1 MAKIYKETKVDL
13 RPVSPST
20 VVNIQ
25 IPTQDGA
32 QRRARFSITPF
43 DAQEEPISK
52 DEEEFAK
59 RYLATQGS
67 IYFRQRK
74 AYPRAFVWRVVDD
87 NRVLEIQSAD
97 LTRSAHE
104 HHEANVTLRLDFQEA
119 IIPSG
124 VALADPEDHE
134 VVNVFVLTVSKQ
146 LHTLT
151 LRPEFFRR
159 TSSIDEN
166 VSDWCKTSTPAPL
179 AFSYPHRLH
188 ASSPYELFISLD
200 SGALLRLTRR
210 AGDDG
215 SHWSPITFDEKTW
228 GASLR
233 GLVKWN
239 AQPTIRFD
247 GRNLDQTTA
256 TAIATTS
263 DQTYV
268 FAVCLNHTL
277 KVWNLASNKLV
288 GSKDLLNRPVQ
299 PQDTPSYTLN
309 PADSSFIRVFNA
321 ERAMDGGHR
330 YYIATYSPHEDG
342 IFKFWA
348 VKGGLTA
355 PLTIEDLFPDATLK
369 VPDPDPSGNMF
380 WSVADFQIRPM
391 EEGRHMELWV
401 LWRNKSLYQ
410 LNSLHFDFQSLV
422 QDWSTNWVS
431 SAMELRRHEPPPAM
445 VSSDA
450 VDPTEKWLEY
460 IFSPGRYSPETLE
473 TALAAYQEALRPMSS
488 ASALKRSVPLQ
499 ERLCSTIAATVS
511 LRKYSEDDMDFT
523 RYRTDTDT
531 KWRQF
536 WQIADDINQRRMEP
550 LSLAY
555 DTYADMPW
563 VLLSDACI
571 LVRECSAT
579 ELVLHNSGSVLRD
592 EIAKI
597 GDRWR
602 HRNVESELG
611 DLYEQTPY
619 LINVAAGFRKGLSPE
634 VDRACQAALHAEIFA
649 EPSLSVPDRMAAF
662 QERCELGE
670 RVTDEAFDN
679 LCAAMN
685 EHLNIYNLPSELF
698 YSIISTA
705 PLGFPGKDSDLL
717 CTVFGLRATVN
728 GAQEMI
734 LHTKQVLYDLLIL
747 VVFLDGEIN
756 QEEGSTFDAV
766 DLFSTLVDM
775 LREYEMM
782 SWLGSHTR
790 KRTERHLEESETA
803 GSTFSLKNPE
813 TKNRNVRVTT
823 ILEDLFA
830 VHIKPRPPI
839 GIPQTCTL
847 TYGIR
852 DVISWVTRQGEVAY
866 PNVLV
871 FIQCDLIAN
880 GNINLASDFWR
891 FQPTTAW
898 ATYVKGRLCIAKSE
912 SDMAAVYFKKAA
924 HLLSSGRALGNL
936 HEMSS
941 GLIDILSVDN
951 FNNGLP
957 KYFQHILTLFEH
969 ARAFSYVA
977 DFAILALQA
986 LECDNKNSIRDSD
999 YASLRTDLLSR
1010 LFHASLKTCQFD
1022 QAYSALSRYTDLA
1035 LQKSALGSLIT
1046 SILSV
1051 SGPGTAGLK
1060 QLLHLPIPLTPHLSS
1075 YVDDTLVSLS
1085 KRQTS
1090 FISPLEP
1097 SNRSPDY
1104 QRILHAYRISRNDFR
1119 GAAEVGYQIVQRLRK
1134 ARDAPSQQLIFKK
1147 NNDND
1152 DTKRMIEEDDLESK
1166 EIRHELLALINLLAC
1181 VEKSEAYIFVETE
1194 ESLSGAEPNRRR
1206 SLQKDDDVFMDD
1218 VSIGSPSASHRA
1230 SSSGGFN
1237 LNGRRDSRSSIGGGA
1252 GFNGFHESNKPRRR
1266 VIVTLDHLRREY
1278 QAELDRVS
1286 RIERGDWEFGAVEAD
1301 EEDNEDTMVLS

>member
-1 MAKIYKETKVDL
+1 M
-13 RPVSPST
+13 
-20 VVNIQ
+20 
-25 IPTQDGA
+25 
-32 QRRARFSITPF
+32 
-43 DAQEEPISK
+43 
-52 DEEEFAK
+52 
-59 RYLATQGS
+59 
-67 IYFRQRK
+67 
-74 AYPRAFVWRVVDD
+74 
-87 NRVLEIQSAD
+87 
-97 LTRSAHE
+97 
-104 HHEANVTLRLDFQEA
+104 
-119 IIPSG
+119 
-124 VALADPEDHE
+124 
-134 VVNVFVLTVSKQ
+134 
-146 LHTLT
+146 
-151 LRPEFFRR
+151 
-159 TSSIDEN
+159 
-166 VSDWCKTSTPAPL
+166 
-179 AFSYPHRLH
+179 
-188 ASSPYELFISLD
+188 
-200 SGALLRLTRR
+200 
-210 AGDDG
+210 
-215 SHWSPITFDEKTW
+215 
-228 GASLR
+228 
-233 GLVKWN
+233 KWN
-239 AQPTIRFD
+239 VQPTVRYD
-247 GRNLDQTTA
+247 GRNLDQSTA
-256 TAIATTS
+256 NAIATTS

-277 KVWNLASNKLV
+277 KVWNLATNKLV
-288 GSKDLLNRPVQ
+288 GSKDLLDRPVQ
-299 PQDTPSYTLN
+299 QHDTSPYTLN

-330 YYIATYSPHEDG
+330 YYVATYSPHEDG
-342 IFKFWA
+342 VFKFWA

-401 LWRNKSLYQ
+401 LWRNKNLYQ
-410 LNSLHFDFQSLV
+410 LNSLHFDFHSLS
-422 QDWSTNWVS
+422 QDWSNNWVS
-431 SAMELRRHEPPPAM
+431 TAMELRRRESPPPM
-445 VSSDA
+445 ISSDA

-460 IFSPGRYSPETLE
+460 LFTPGRYTPEVLE

-488 ASALKRSVPLQ
+488 STALKRSSPLQ
-499 ERLCSTIAATVS
+499 ERLCSTIAAMVS
-511 LRKYSEDDMDFT
+511 LRKYSEEDMDFT

-536 WQIADDINQRRMEP
+536 WQIADDINQRRLEP

-563 VLLSDACI
+563 ILLSDACI
-571 LVRECSAT
+571 LVRECSTT
-579 ELVLHNSGSVLRD
+579 ELLIHNSGSVLRN
-592 EIAKI
+592 EMAKI

-611 DLYEQTPY
+611 GLYEQTPY
-619 LINVAAGFRKGLSPE
+619 LISVAAGFRKRLSSE
-634 VDRACQAALHAEIFA
+634 VDRACQAALNAEIFV

-670 RVTDEAFDN
+670 QVTDEAFDS

-717 CTVFGLRATVN
+717 STTFGLGVTVS
-728 GAQEMI
+728 GAQETI
-734 LHTKQVLYDLLIL
+734 LHTRQILYDLLLL
-747 VVFLDGEIN
+747 VIFLDGEIN
-756 QEEGSTFDAV
+756 QEESSTFDAA
-766 DLFSTLVDM
+766 DLFSTLIDM

-782 SWLGSHTR
+782 SWLSSHTR
-790 KRTERHLEESETA
+790 KRSERHAEEAETTV
-803 GSTFSLKNPE
+803 STFSLKGPDS
-813 TKNRNVRVTT
+813 KNNHGRITT

-830 VHIKPRPPI
+830 IHIKPRPPV
-839 GIPQTCTL
+839 GVPQTCTL
-847 TYGIR
+847 TQGIR

-880 GNINLASDFWR
+880 GNIDLASDFWR
-891 FQPTTAW
+891 FQPNTAW
-898 ATYVKGRLCIAKSE
+898 ATYVKGRLCVTKSDFDIA
-912 SDMAAVYFKKAA
+912 AFYFKKAA
-924 HLLSSGRALGNL
+924 HLLCRSCIMLTYMAALIFHLASGRALGNL

-941 GLIDILSVDN
+941 NLIDILSVDN

-969 ARAFSYVA
+969 ARVFSYVA
-977 DFAILALQA
+977 DFASFALQA

-999 YASLRTDLLSR
+999 YATLRTDLLSR

-1046 SILSV
+1046 SILAV

-1085 KRQTS
+1085 RRQRAFS
-1090 FISPLEP
+1090 SSLEP
-1097 SNRSPDY
+1097 TNRAPDY
-1104 QRILHAYRISRNDFR
+1104 QRILHAYRIARNDFR

-1134 ARDAPSQQLIFKK
+1134 ARDTPSQQLIFKR

-1152 DTKRMIEEDDLESK
+1152 DTKRMIEEDDLESR

-1181 VEKSEAYIFVETE
+1181 VEKSEAYILVETE
-1194 ESLSGAEPNRRR
+1194 EQPSGAELSRRR

-1218 VSIGSPSASHRA
+1218 VSIGSPSAINHRRA
-1230 SSSGGFN
+1230 SSSGFN
-1237 LNGRRDSRSSIGGGA
+1237 FSGRRDSRSSISGGA
-1252 GFNGFHESNKPRRR
+1252 SFHELNKPRRR

-1286 RIERGDWEFGAVEAD
+1286 RIERGDWEFGAVEGD